1 MSNKGWKPDDSFH
14 DLVDGEF
21 KGVIRVREALEEAGF
36 EFKGKDVVTSR
47 DEGMQKLRDLLKRE
61 HMPDGFQQWQL
72 PIILGSKDRPVMPF
86 ITVGEP
92 KAVVPKH
99 VHRNDCLLRIVLSGS
114 LVHDSRVEM
123 TTGDWIYMPA
133 GVPYTFTVGDYG
145 CVMMHLYNGSGLYWH
160 QDAHTRASM

>member
-1 MSNKGWKPDDSFH
+1 MAEKGWKPDDSFH
-14 DLVDGEF
+14 DLIDGEF
-21 KGVIRVREALEEAGF
+21 KGVVRVREALEKTGF
-36 EFKGKDVVTSR
+36 DFKGKDVVTSR
-47 DEGMQKLRDLLKRE
+47 DPGMQDLRDLLKRE

-72 PIILGSKDRPVMPF
+72 PVILGSKDRPVMPF

-114 LVHDSRVEM
+114 LTHDNRVEM

-145 CVMMHLYNGSGLYWH
+145 VVMMHQYNGSGLYWH
-160 QDAHTRASM
+160 QDAETRAKM